1 MDAGQGAGLK
11 VEDAD
16 LAAVPHRPATE
27 DRVVLANLMNSY

>member
-16 LAAVPHRPATE
+16 LAAVHHSPDAEARTC
-27 DRVVLANLMNSY
+27 